1 MDPELMLPKS
11 PGGVGLLLV
20 VLAACGWF
28 FWFMINRLNKRSQ
41 AEGDLD
47 SRLPLILDTSLAPWK
62 QLVEMQKAIIDEERK
77 EKLRAQDEREAI
89 TKQFIEYSTQQDN
102 IHRAEMDKIR
112 DDARA
117 SAERVHMRLDE
128 CTARDA
134 ANQTRLA
141 EAVRRLEMLEQHDR
155 ATYNAFRTQQQVQPL
170 LVQPVVSVP
179 PQG

>member
-1 MDPELMLPKS
+1 MTEHLPQ
-11 PGGVGLLLV
+11 GITYAALGAA
-20 VLAACGWF
+20 VLSMCG
-28 FWFMINRLNKRSQ
+28 FMVWGIVQRQNKRSQ
-41 AEGDLD
+41 AEGDID

-179 PQG
+179 P